1 MKPQTVKTNRF
12 RAIKRLTML
21 ITFFFILLAAVVA
34 VSQWRAHT
42 PPILGNDGKPLPGSI
57 ASLESITL
65 NGVKQWLI
73 IRGQDI
79 EKPVL
84 LFLSGGPGSSEA
96 ARVLRFNQALEK
108 EFVVVIWEQR
118 GCGKSYPSIHP
129 KSDLTV
135 EQYTDDIIVLSE
147 HLQKRF
153 EETKIYLVGHSW
165 GSIIGVRA
173 AQQRPDLYHAYI
185 GTAQM
190 VNVLESDQIIYDKM
204 VAYARQTGDS
214 KYLQSLEKQGP
225 PPYGGKN
232 PIIPYANLLSREY
245 QVFETRATTNQD
257 YLNNGD
263 LLMLMFRQP
272 EYGWLDRIYN
282 LLGLKNTFNVVY
294 PQLQDID
301 FREDA
306 ASLALPVYLISGR
319 NDSNAPTWLT
329 EEYYNRL
336 EAPAKQLIYFEDSGH
351 GMIWQEADRFYDV
364 MVNKVLAE
372 TYFENGDAS

>member
-1 MKPQTVKTNRF
+1 MKPQEMQTNRF
-12 RAIKRLTML
+12 RAIRRFAM
-21 ITFFFILLAAVVA
+21 IIAIVFVLLASIVA
-34 VSQWRAHT
+34 VSQWSAHT
-42 PPILGNDGKPLPGSI
+42 PPILGDDGSPLPGSI
-57 ASLESITL
+57 ASLERLTL

-73 IRGQDI
+73 IRGHDI

-96 ARVLRFNQALEK
+96 ARVLRFNQELEK

-118 GCGKSYPSIHP
+118 GCGKSYPSLRP

-135 EQYTDDIIVLSE
+135 DQYTDDIIALSE
-147 HLQKRF
+147 HLQERF
-153 EETKIYLVGHSW
+153 DEEKIYLVGHSW

-173 AQQRPDLYHAYI
+173 VQQRPDLYHAYI

-190 VNVLESDQIIYDKM
+190 VNVLESDQIIYLKM
-204 VAYARQTGDS
+204 LDYASQAGDS
-214 KYLQSLEKQGP
+214 KYMQSLEKQGP
-225 PPYGGKN
+225 PPYNGKN

-245 QVFETRATTNQD
+245 QVFETRATTNQTYIKD
-257 YLNNGD
+257 GD
-263 LLMLMFRQP
+263 LLKLMLRQP
-272 EYGWLDRIYN
+272 EYGWLDRVHN

-294 PQLQDID
+294 PQLQAFD

-306 ASLALPVYLISGR
+306 TELDLPVYLISGR

-329 EEYYNRL
+329 EDYFNQI

-351 GMIWQEADRFYDV
+351 GMIWQEAERFYDV
-364 MVNKVLAE
+364 MVNMVLAE
-372 TYFENGDAS
+372 TYHQNGDAS

>member
-1 MKPQTVKTNRF
+1 MIF
-12 RAIKRLTML
+12 AIMSAV
-21 ITFFFILLAAVVA
+21 LASAVA
-34 VSQWRAHT
+34 VTQWRAHT
-42 PPILGNDGKPLPGSI
+42 PPILGYDGSPLPGSI
-57 ASLESITL
+57 ASLESLTL
-65 NGVKQWLI
+65 NGAKQWLI
-73 IRGQDI
+73 VRGHDV

-96 ARVLRFNQALEK
+96 ARVLRFNQELEK

-118 GCGKSYPSIHP
+118 GCGKSYPSLRP
-129 KSDLTV
+129 TSDLTV
-135 EQYTDDIIVLSE
+135 EQYTDDIVALSE
-147 HLQKRF
+147 YLQERF
-153 EETKIYLVGHSW
+153 EEDKIYLVGHSW

-173 AQQRPDLYHAYI
+173 AQQRPDLFHAYV

-190 VNVLESDQIIYDKM
+190 VNVLESDQIIYEKM
-204 VAYARQTGDS
+204 VAYAKQTDDRN
-214 KYLQSLEKQGP
+214 YLQSLEKQGP

-245 QVFETRATTNQD
+245 QVFETRATTNQAYIND
-257 YLNNGD
+257 GD
-263 LLMLMFRQP
+263 LLKLMLRQP

-282 LLGLKNTFNVVY
+282 LLGLKNTFNEVY

-306 ASLALPVYLISGR
+306 TKLDLPVYLISGR

-329 EEYYNRL
+329 EDYYNRL

-351 GMIWQEADRFYDV
+351 GMIWQEADRFFDV
-364 MVNKVLAE
+364 MVNTVLAE
-372 TYFENGDAS
+372 TQRENEEASL

>member
-1 MKPQTVKTNRF
+1 
-12 RAIKRLTML
+12 
-21 ITFFFILLAAVVA
+21 
-34 VSQWRAHT
+34 
-42 PPILGNDGKPLPGSI
+42 
-57 ASLESITL
+57 
-65 NGVKQWLI
+65 
-73 IRGQDI
+73 
-79 EKPVL
+79 
-84 LFLSGGPGSSEA
+84 
-96 ARVLRFNQALEK
+96 
-108 EFVVVIWEQR
+108 
-118 GCGKSYPSIHP
+118 
-129 KSDLTV
+129 
-135 EQYTDDIIVLSE
+135 
-147 HLQKRF
+147 
-153 EETKIYLVGHSW
+153 
-165 GSIIGVRA
+165 
-173 AQQRPDLYHAYI
+173 
-185 GTAQM
+185 M

>member
-1 MKPQTVKTNRF
+1 MKPNTAKTNRF
-12 RAIKRLTML
+12 RTMKRLTMM
-21 ITFFFILLAAVVA
+21 IAIIFMLLAAVVA

-42 PPILGNDGKPLPGSI
+42 PPILGDDGNPLPGSI
-57 ASLESITL
+57 ASLESLTL

-96 ARVLRFNQALEK
+96 ARVLRFNQELEK
-108 EFVVVIWEQR
+108 KFVVVIWEQR
-118 GCGKSYPSIHP
+118 GCGKSYPSIQP

-135 EQYTDDIIVLSE
+135 EQYTDDIIALSE
-147 HLQKRF
+147 HLQERF
-153 EETKIYLVGHSW
+153 DETKIYLVGHSW

-173 AQQRPDLYHAYI
+173 VQQRPDLYHAYI

-225 PPYGGKN
+225 PPYDGKN

-245 QVFETRATTNQD
+245 QVFETRATTNQT
-257 YLNNGD
+257 YLNDGD
-263 LLMLMFRQP
+263 LLMLMLRQP

-306 ASLALPVYLISGR
+306 ASLDLPVYLISGR

-329 EEYYNRL
+329 EEYFNRL
-336 EAPAKQLIYFEDSGH
+336 EAPAKQLIYFKDSGH

-364 MVNKVLAE
+364 MVNTVLAE